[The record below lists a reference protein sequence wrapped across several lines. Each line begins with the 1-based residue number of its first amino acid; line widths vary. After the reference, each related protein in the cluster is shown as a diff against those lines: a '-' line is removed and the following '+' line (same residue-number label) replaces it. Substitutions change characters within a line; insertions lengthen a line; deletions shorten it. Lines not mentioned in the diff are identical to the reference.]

1 VSCRWVFFEKVE
13 IAPGV
18 FDQFSLI
25 AVNRIPAVQSIFQS
39 VTDGF
44 LCCFNLVKQ
53 FDGVQ
58 LDDCIV

>member
-1 VSCRWVFFEKVE
+1 VSCRWLFFEKVE

-25 AVNRIPAVQSIFQS
+25 AVDRIPAVQSIFQS

-44 LCCFNLVKQ
+44 LPVKLAAIAR
-53 FDGVQ
+53 V
-58 LDDCIV
+58 